1 VRVAIAHPYSWPGVR
16 RGGERYLAD
25 LATYLTSAGHD
36 VDVVTGDGRPLHQR
50 LARRGLSPL
59 DTFGASAWWPLLRG
73 RYDVVHALVPSAA
86 LAARAAG
93 RPTVYTSLGI
103 PRAAHLAERPTQRRL
118 LASALRRS
126 TVVTALSR
134 DAVEGVRAF
143 ADRPVVELPPG
154 VRTDAFPLEHRPR
167 TGPPRLLFA
176 ADASDPRKGLASLLT
191 ALDTVLDVHPEA
203 RLQLAG
209 PGNPQPALA
218 GASER
223 ARAAT
228 DVLGAGEL
236 ADVPARYREATVT
249 VLPSRHEAFGLV
261 LVESLASGTPAVA
274 LAEGGPLQILD
285 DPAVGRTAPVGE
297 PLGLARAI
305 GQAVALAADPATP
318 QRCRQHAHR
327 WDWEHA
333 VGPAHERVYLS
344 AVGRSRRA
352 GRADTASTTS
362 SGSSGAR

>member
-1 VRVAIAHPYSWPGVR
+1 MRVAIAHPYSWPEVR

-25 LATYLTSAGHD
+25 LATHLTGAGHE
-36 VDVVTGDGRPLHQR
+36 VDVVTGDGRPLHRR

-59 DTFGASAWWPLLRG
+59 DTFGASAWWPLVRG
-73 RYDVVHALVPSAA
+73 RHDVVHALVPSAA

-118 LASALRRS
+118 LTGALRAS

-134 DAVEGVRAF
+134 DAVAGVQAF

-154 VRTDAFPLEHRPR
+154 VRLDAFPLRELPR

-176 ADASDPRKGLASLLT
+176 ADASDPRKGLDLLLR
-191 ALDTVLDVHPEA
+191 AMDAVLDTHPDA

-209 PGNPQPALA
+209 PGDPAQALA
-218 GASER
+218 AASDR

-236 ADVPARYREATVT
+236 TDVPARYRAATVT

-261 LVESLASGTPAVA
+261 LVESLASGTPAVG
-274 LAEGGPLQILD
+274 LAEGGPVQVLD
-285 DPAVGRTAPVGE
+285 DPAVGRTVPPDDPGA
-297 PLGLARAI
+297 LARALAE
-305 GQAVALAADPATP
+305 AVALARDPSTP
-318 QRCRQHAHR
+318 PRCREHARR
-327 WDWEHA
+327 WDWTRA
-333 VGPAHERVYLS
+333 VGPAHEEVYRS
-344 AVGRSRRA
+344 AVRSTRA
-352 GRADTASTTS
+352 GRAATASTTS